1 MHLNGRGLILSVSLV
16 FLSLLGRV
24 MTIAPQWKG
33 SDSLSQS
40 CILITA
46 GKGQWKGSDSLS
58 QSCILITAGKG
69 HDYCTSM
76 EGV

>member
-1 MHLNGRGLILSVSLV
+1 MGT
-16 FLSLLGRV
+16 SLLGRV

-40 CILITA
+40 CLLITA
-46 GKGQWKGSDSLS
+46 GKGHTIAPQWKGSDSLS
-58 QSCILITAGKG
+58 QSCILITAGKS